1 MRCPNC
7 RCYVPESME
16 RCDYCGYRFEKGN
29 SKTIHVSGSY
39 ADDYCGYQF
48 NYRNYG
54 NSQELAVGGY
64 YGNGRMPGVF
74 RDDTSE
80 SEILLFQTIITV
92 LLGLCVVS
100 LLFIIALLVAL
111 I

>member
-7 RCYVPESME
+7 RCYVPESMD
-16 RCDYCGYRFEKGN
+16 RCDYCGYRFDDGG
-29 SKTIHVSGSY
+29 SKTIPAARSYKNRHSGYSY
-39 ADDYCGYQF
+39 DHRSF
-48 NYRNYG
+48 G

-64 YGNGRMPGVF
+64 YGNGGLSGMF
-74 RDDTSE
+74 TEDTSE
-80 SEILLFQTIITV
+80 SEILLFQTIITI
-92 LLGLCVVS
+92 LLGLCVLS